1 MSSEVLTNMGE
12 PVTIWT
18 QLYSILDFLWDTLDQ
33 VVVLYF
39 TAGSILSI
47 VFAIWIIKKVARLF
61 EIIIK

>member
-1 MSSEVLTNMGE
+1 VSSEVLTNMGE